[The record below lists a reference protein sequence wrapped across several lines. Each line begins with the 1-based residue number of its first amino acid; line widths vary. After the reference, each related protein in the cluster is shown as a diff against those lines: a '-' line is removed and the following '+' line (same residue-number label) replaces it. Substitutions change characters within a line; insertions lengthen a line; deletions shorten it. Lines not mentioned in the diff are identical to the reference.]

1 MPKKKYVPPTPDS
14 QVVEGVGPDVDL
26 NSLPVFDTTN
36 PITKAIT
43 KEAADEQKKMELI
56 RAGVKETPPSEP
68 LHEGTTKSLGV
79 PMSDRNYNN
88 APSPFKADAPA
99 VSQKKSMSHSG
110 TVIEKR

>member
-1 MPKKKYVPPTPDS
+1 MAKQKYVPPTPDHE
-14 QVVEGVGPDVDL
+14 VVAGVGPDVDL

-36 PITKAIT
+36 PVTKAIN
-43 KEAADEQKKMELI
+43 KEAADQQKKMELI
-56 RAGVKETPPSEP
+56 RAGVKEIPPSEP
-68 LHEGTTKSLGV
+68 LHAGTTKSFGV

-99 VSQKKSMSHSG
+99 RTTAKSMSHSG